1 MSNDVWW
8 DNVKFRDFCSHFIN
22 MTPEEIAA
30 DIKESLVKL
39 IQLDDSGD
47 SFGAMMVKNAK
58 LRQGSPKSEASRQN
72 GIKGGR
78 PRKNQETTADGDT
91 REDSQDRKSRTSA
104 NHYGDAATREGVL
117 NLDGTH
123 APTKAE
129 PGTPGKHSFAY
140 SGRGGN
146 VHLTDDEYA
155 MLLQELGNKRKADK
169 LIDSLDYAISD
180 GKTFNAP
187 HFHVLMHWNDYRE
200 EKAAEAAE
208 MAKVNADARAEAYS
222 RRGYKTAEERQQE
235 ELAKIN
241 DFCTGL
247 RNGTIKIAKE
257 G

>member
-78 PRKNQETTADGDT
+78 PRKDNKSTAGATKPDG
-91 REDSQDRKSRTSA
+91 
-104 NHYGDAATREGVL
+104 VCV
-117 NLDGTH
+117 
-123 APTKAE
+123 APKAE
-129 PGTPGKHSFAY
+129 TVTPDKPSLAY

-169 LIDSLDYAISD
+169 LIDSLDYAISE

-208 MAKVNADARAEAYS
+208 TAKARAAANAEAFGNVD
-222 RRGYKTAEERQQE
+222 RRTPYQKNQD
-235 ELAKIN
+235 ELHQLYVLTSEK
-241 DFCTGL
+241 L
-247 RNGTIKIAKE
+247 KE
-257 G
+257 LK

>member
-78 PRKNQETTADGDT
+78 PRKDKESTAGATTSDVKPDGV
-91 REDSQDRKSRTSA
+91 RR
-104 NHYGDAATREGVL
+104 V
-117 NLDGTH
+117 
-123 APTKAE
+123 APKAE
-129 PGTPGKHSFAY
+129 PVTHDKSSLAY

-146 VHLTDDEYA
+146 VHLTDDDYA
-155 MLLQELGNKRKADK
+155 MLLQELGNKRKADT

>member
-78 PRKNQETTADGDT
+78 PRKGKESTAGATTSDV
-91 REDSQDRKSRTSA
+91 KP
-104 NHYGDAATREGVL
+104 
-117 NLDGTH
+117 DGTH
-123 APTKAE
+123 TPTKAE
-129 PGTPGKHSFAY
+129 PVTPGKPSLAY

-155 MLLQELGNKRKADK
+155 MLLHELGNKRKADK
-169 LIDSLDYAISD
+169 LIDSLDYAISE

-208 MAKVNADARAEAYS
+208 MAKVNADARAEAFGNVD
-222 RRGYKTAEERQQE
+222 RRTPFQKNQDDLHQLYVMTSEKLK
-235 ELAKIN
+235 ELK
-241 DFCTGL
+241 
-247 RNGTIKIAKE
+247 
-257 G
+257 